1 MTDTCKR
8 CGTCCEKGGPALHAE
23 DAKLLAHIPMTDVLC
38 LRRGEPAFDPR
49 TDSLQPLPSELMKIR
64 GKGRSWEC
72 TYFMPQDNSCSIY
85 AFRPL
90 ECRSLYCGDS
100 SEILRAMD
108 QPVLTRADIVPND
121 SGLWACIEDHERSFP
136 VGDALRLTGED
147 AASAEAIRP
156 ELDDLIRRELHYRRV
171 LGERVG
177 LEDRDLWAYLGRPLW
192 LVFVPMN
199 PIFSRYDQI

>member
-1 MTDTCKR
+1 MTETCKR
-8 CGTCCEKGGPALHAE
+8 CGTCCEKGGPALHVE

-38 LRRGEPAFDPR
+38 LRSGEPAYDPR
-49 TDSLQPLPSELMKIR
+49 SDSLQPLPSELMKIR
-64 GKGRSWEC
+64 GKGRGWEC

-100 SEILRAMD
+100 TEILRAMD
-108 QPVLTRADIVPND
+108 EPVLTRADIVPRD

-136 VGDALRLTGED
+136 VGDALRLARED
-147 AASAEAIRP
+147 AASAQPIRP

-199 PIFSRYDQI
+199 PIFSCYDQI